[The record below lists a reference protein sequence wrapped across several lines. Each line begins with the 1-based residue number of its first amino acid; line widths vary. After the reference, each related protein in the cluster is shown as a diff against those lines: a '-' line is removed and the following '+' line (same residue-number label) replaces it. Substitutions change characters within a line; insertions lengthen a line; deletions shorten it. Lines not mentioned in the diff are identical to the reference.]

1 MIRFPYLS
9 SSFYKL
15 SRLLKALVFV
25 TILTSGAQGLAKDL
39 CPQADS
45 HELSAVRY
53 QMFTAFQMAYDGY
66 QAPCELKCFEKE
78 SCVQSC
84 RQDKA
89 LLSLAQHMEK
99 ELQSRGL
106 ASCQT
111 LSEVCVDECKA
122 EDARCQNSCQLQST

>member
-1 MIRFPYLS
+1 MIKFQFLG
-9 SSFYKL
+9 SFFSQIGL
-15 SRLLKALVFV
+15 FLKALVMV
-25 TILTSGAQGLAKDL
+25 TILSSASSLMAKDL
-39 CPQADS
+39 CPAADS

-53 QMFTAFQMAYDGY
+53 KMFTAFQTAYDGY

-84 RQDKA
+84 RQEKA
-89 LLSLAQHMEK
+89 LLSLAKHFEK
-99 ELQSRGL
+99 ELNSRGI

-122 EDARCQNSCQLQST
+122 EDIRCQSSCQLQST